1 MCLLNSL
8 VEGGGCS
15 KQNDFAVRVS
25 PECEVCDKIV
35 AEAKKHARACFST
48 PAGKLDDNGVKAGI
62 EEKQLQACFRASRLE
77 FSPIPYVTLYVYIY
91 IIFTRETT
99 VSAQERHSIDIGTCT
114 LDCSI
119 SSICQIRY
127 GIHNDEFLG
136 SPARSNFVDQEGLA
150 PQ

>member
-1 MCLLNSL
+1 MVAQNRTILLFGSALN
-8 VEGGGCS
+8 
-15 KQNDFAVRVS
+15 VRFVTRLLLRQRNM
-25 PECEVCDKIV
+25 PG
-35 AEAKKHARACFST
+35 RLFN